1 MNLPELPFAL
11 QPYGPEGGWTYENG
25 TLTGRAGA
33 RQDRFV
39 PPGGDSLDPASDAP
53 RLLGAA
59 PAGDFQLIARVKVG
73 FAAAFDA
80 GVLHLHT
87 GDREWAKLCLELSPE
102 RPTICTVVT
111 RGHSDDVN
119 SSVVDGDTHWLRL
132 SRTGRLRLPRLG
144 RRREVDLRPRLHPR
158 HPGAGGHR
166 VRRLPRPVTHGRGLR
181 GDLRPDRLPAGG
193 ADRPPRRQLTPFV
206 RGRTGPGRAGGGTG
220 APARTS
226 SPP

>member
-11 QPYGPEGGWTYENG
+11 DPHGPDGGWAYGNG
-25 TLTGRAGA
+25 VLTGRAGA

-39 PPGGDSLDPASDAP
+39 PPGGDNLEPASDAP

-59 PAGDFQLIARVKVG
+59 PAGDFQLVARVKVG

-80 GVLHLHT
+80 GVLYLHA

-102 RPTICTVVT
+102 RPTVCTVVT

-132 SRTGRLRLPRLG
+132 SRTGHAFAFHASADGEKWTFVRVFTLG
-144 RRREVDLRPRLHPR
+144 TPEQAATASVGFLAQSPTGEGCDVAFDRIAFRPEGLADLRD
-158 HPGAGGHR
+158 G
-166 VRRLPRPVTHGRGLR
+166 
-181 GDLRPDRLPAGG
+181 
-193 ADRPPRRQLTPFV
+193 
-206 RGRTGPGRAGGGTG
+206 
-220 APARTS
+220 S
-226 SPP
+226 